1 MVSPNKKTCL
11 LNFLANMAHTTPHAL
26 IFYDEESIEV
36 SDLSLAREI
45 CIAFNISQ
53 FMNLLKHFYKASV
66 S

>member
-1 MVSPNKKTCL
+1 
-11 LNFLANMAHTTPHAL
+11 MAHTTPHAL